1 MSDLF
6 VAQID
11 GHTFLS
17 PAEVSAYYTWLVQQ
31 GSQGGTNAARPD
43 SEEAQ

>member
-17 PAEVSAYYTWLVQQ
+17 QKEVDEYYEMLAEMAQ
-31 GSQGGTNAARPD
+31 A
-43 SEEAQ
+43 EADETY

>member
-1 MSDLF
+1 MADPF

-17 PAEVSAYYTWLVQQ
+17 EEEVAAYYTWLAA
-31 GSQGGTNAARPD
+31 QGGQD
-43 SEEAQ
+43 SADISGETK